1 MTGLVRVGLVE
12 VWLDRVG
19 FTLKGRGGMVRLA
32 GIEGLVDVG
41 LVFVV
46 RTRSIEYC
54 VSDGCVVGFL
64 SIMLGRGGAFYLV

>member
-41 LVFVV
+41 LVLVV
-46 RTRSIEYC
+46 M
-54 VSDGCVVGFL
+54 V
-64 SIMLGRGGAFYLV
+64 

>member
-1 MTGLVRVGLVE
+1 MTGLVRVRLVE

-41 LVFVV
+41 LVLVV
-46 RTRSIEYC
+46 M
-54 VSDGCVVGFL
+54 V
-64 SIMLGRGGAFYLV
+64 